1 MDQGGKRMKESVA
14 DAASVRTKTTKLTKG
29 TLRTLEERNP
39 YNFIEKALLGAKQ
52 RLNDMKNT

>member
-1 MDQGGKRMKESVA
+1 MKESVA